1 MGRFTVIVLVLAI
14 AIFVG
19 GFFYLNNRQESE
31 SGYKDGVKM
40 GYLYGFHD
48 GKAGSPI
55 KTENLGEILAVEGGS
70 TYDKAFLVG
79 AKEGY
84 IKGYAAGEEV
94 E

>member
-1 MGRFTVIVLVLAI
+1 M
-14 AIFVG
+14 
-19 GFFYLNNRQESE
+19 
-31 SGYKDGVKM
+31 
-40 GYLYGFHD
+40 
-48 GKAGSPI
+48 